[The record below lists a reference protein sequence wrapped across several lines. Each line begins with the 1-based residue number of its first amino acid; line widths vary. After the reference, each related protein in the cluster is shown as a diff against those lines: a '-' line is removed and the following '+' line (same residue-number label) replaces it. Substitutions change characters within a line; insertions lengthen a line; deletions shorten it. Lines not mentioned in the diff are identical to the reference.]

1 MQVDYLVLADA
12 AVAVEGK
19 HYIHGAGWDTIW
31 VGAFPAAHPLLAV
44 AIRLR
49 APWNDTNQPHELII
63 DVLDE
68 DGSSI
73 VPIPPGAP
81 RGTINV
87 GRPPNIAPGADQVV
101 PLAISLQ
108 GLAFT
113 HPGVY
118 SVVLRLDGADVGRAP
133 FSVTLAPGA
142 QQPPAP

>member
-31 VGAFPAAHPLLAV
+31 VGAFPAAHPLVAV

-49 APWNDTNQPHELII
+49 VPWNDTNQPHELVI
-63 DVLDE
+63 DILDE
-68 DGSSI
+68 DGNSI
-73 VPIPPGAP
+73 VPTPPGAP

-87 GRPPNIAPGADQVV
+87 GRPPNILPGADQVV
-101 PLAISLQ
+101 PLAISLANLT
-108 GLAFT
+108 LAR
-113 HPGVY
+113 PGVY
-118 SVVLRLDGADVGRAP
+118 SVILRLDGSDVARSP

-142 QQPPAP
+142 QQTPAS